1 MPALDLEE
9 DNNTTTRLLT
19 LLNVSA
25 LKSSK
30 RKRTESIEPTPRVK
44 LNKRRSVQVDATE
57 SISTAS
63 EEDGRESGA
72 ALTDASGVEDAVTAL
87 EDAEDDRGAC
97 GPSIANPASADR
109 FSEEKQDPYEDH
121 FGAQSSHLSPT
132 SQSAAERNAW
142 KTTRLNWRT
151 LGPVT
156 EYVPDGSSPPGL
168 PTNGNPASVR
178 MLSCQLLPRSLSTI
192 TQVLPRL
199 KIQFESSQEKL
210 AQSSS
215 VKTPTIVSC

>member
-1 MPALDLEE
+1 MPALNLEE

-30 RKRTESIEPTPRVK
+30 RKRTESIESTPRVK

-57 SISTAS
+57 STSAAS
-63 EEDGRESGA
+63 EEDGRESGTPPADTTRVGGTA
-72 ALTDASGVEDAVTAL
+72 AVLEDVED
-87 EDAEDDRGAC
+87 DWGAC
-97 GPSIANPASADR
+97 GLFYRKPAPADR
-109 FSEEKQDPYEDH
+109 FPEEKQDPYEDH

-132 SQSAAERNAW
+132 SQSAVERNAW
-142 KTTRLNWRT
+142 KSTRSNWRT

-156 EYVPDGSSPPGL
+156 ECVPEGTSPPGL

-178 MLSCQLLPRSLSTI
+178 MFSCSFCAILVNNHAGPAET
-192 TQVLPRL
+192 
-199 KIQFESSQEKL
+199 
-210 AQSSS
+210 
-215 VKTPTIVSC
+215 